1 MSRKKDEIIKIHQE
15 REELVVKSNELI
27 RNTRYSLS
35 EMQQKIVIYLISKI
49 CAQDTYIKH
58 VKFSLAEY
66 CDLIGIRR
74 NNNREY
80 KYIQKSIQDLRNK
93 SWWFELSDKSV
104 LFSWVD
110 YAEIDKNTG
119 IIDIALSDS
128 LKPFLLDIKGNFT
141 KYELINILVLKSKYS
156 IRLYELFK
164 SYLWLGKWEVDVDL
178 FRELVNVGEKYSDW
192 TEFKR
197 NVITPSIKEIT
208 KYTDLE
214 IKMEIRKQ
222 GREIRTLIF
231 NITEKRGVQLTLDLI
246 LNQEERLAIR

>member
-1 MSRKKDEIIKIHQE
+1 MDKRKEEIIKIHRE
-15 REELVVKSNELI
+15 REESVVKSNELI

-35 EMQQKIVIYLISKI
+35 EVQQKIIIYLISKI
-49 CAQDTYIKH
+49 CAQDTYIKR

-66 CDLIGIRR
+66 CALVGVKK

-80 KYIQKSIQDLRNK
+80 AYIKKSIQDLRNK
-93 SWWFELSDKSV
+93 SWWFDFDDKSV
-104 LFSWVD
+104 LFSWID
-110 YAEIDKNTG
+110 YSEIDKNTG
-119 IIDIALSDS
+119 EVEIVLSES

-141 KYELINILVLKSKYS
+141 RYELINILVLKSKYS

-164 SYLWLGKWEVDVDL
+164 SYLWLNKWEVDIEL
-178 FRELVNVGEKYSDW
+178 FRDLINIGDKYKDW

-197 NVITPSIKEIT
+197 NVITPSIKEIS
-208 KYTDLE
+208 KYTDLD
-214 IKMEIRKQ
+214 ISMEVRKQ

-231 NITEKRGVQLTLDLI
+231 HISEKRGVQLTLDLL